1 MLAKF
6 VQAYP
11 GIALERVWNTSSDGV
26 MESVLSGAADLT
38 EPYWTVS
45 GYYKD
50 RARSEHLELGCTV
63 LGTESIFFTRAP
75 ISPPPPPMPSQP
87 PASEIVNLA
96 TGDDTIAD
104 WLIALIAI
112 GAVALLA
119 LCALVGFMAAREKAG
134 RPMFTTLDASVD
146 DAAKS
151 QIAVTVDGKA

>member
-1 MLAKF
+1 
-6 VQAYP
+6 
-11 GIALERVWNTSSDGV
+11 

-45 GYYKD
+45 GFYKG

-75 ISPPPPPMPSQP
+75 ISPPPPPIPSLP
-87 PASEIVNLA
+87 PALEVVNLA

-104 WLIALIAI
+104 WLIALIAV
-112 GAVALLA
+112 GAVTLLA
-119 LCALVGFMAAREKAG
+119 LCALVGLMAAREKAG

-146 DAAKS
+146 AAGAKS
-151 QIAVTVDGKA
+151 QTAVTVGGKA